1 VRCQRAFVVCTGRSF
16 LFCFPTRSR
25 PYHLQHDWLTHPP
38 RPAEPPHKTH
48 TKTQLNLSPPPKK
61 PHHQTG
67 GVVAFSLSG
76 GRLYSPIWSAHL
88 DLTTDTTPFRA
99 YVYSPPTLVDADGD
113 GHLDVVVGT
122 SVGFLYVLDGRDGRA
137 KPGWPRQMGPIEAQ
151 VLAADVN
158 SDGKLELIAVDT
170 LGNVAC
176 FDAATGE
183 EVWERFLGEG
193 APAAGAP
200 VAGDVDGD
208 GMLEV
213 AVASSDGAIYVVSG
227 ETGKDKP
234 NWPYH
239 AAGKLAAQPT
249 ILALDPD
256 DYGGEE
262 LPGGGAAAGAAHSR
276 AAGGRGGGGGGAG
289 GGGSGRAPGLVA
301 SLLAGLRLRRGSSST
316 SPTIPPDD
324 PLSTFSAATTTAK
337 RPQQH
342 VAVAGL
348 DGLLYLIGGRTACAT
363 LLDLGEP
370 TTSAVLAD
378 DLFGDGT
385 LGLAVATLG
394 GTVFGLA
401 TRAPYHPL
409 KAWPAQAQGASV
421 SGLVARWGWLGV
433 AAAPSSRSPRDVA
446 GRDMILEVDLVD
458 ARPVRAR
465 PKVQAYNVTA
475 LYKGVGVREMNRGQS
490 PVIGVA
496 DALPFP
502 GRHAVRVP
510 TPRSRCTA
518 VIAVEYT
525 DQFGLKYDDE
535 FALSFHV
542 HFHRLLK
549 WMVALPLLAMSAAVL
564 GLTGGWAGAEGDES
578 GEVVGGLSG
587 GDEGWLGMGGGGG
600 GFRLG

>member
-1 VRCQRAFVVCTGRSF
+1 MAFLLEGQK
-16 LFCFPTRSR
+16 L
-25 PYHLQHDWLTHPP
+25 HNQGKQK
-38 RPAEPPHKTH
+38 ANQN
-48 TKTQLNLSPPPKK
+48 TKTEPRVVLRVRARAPALRERTTRAATCNTTNALH
-61 PHHQTG
+61 PHHPNLAG

-76 GRLYSPIWSAHL
+76 GRLYSPLWSAHL

-99 YVYSPPTLVDADGD
+99 YVYSPPTLADADGD
-113 GHLDVVVGT
+113 GRLDVILGT
-122 SVGFLYVLDGRDGRA
+122 SVGFLYVLDGRDGTS
-137 KPGWPRQMGPIEAQ
+137 KPGWPRQMGPVESQ

-158 SDGKLELIAVDT
+158 SDGKLELVAADT
-170 LGNVAC
+170 LGNVAA
-176 FDAATGE
+176 FDAATGA

-200 VAGDVDGD
+200 VAGDIDGD
-208 GMLEV
+208 GELEV
-213 AVASSDGAIYVVSG
+213 VVAATDGTVYVLRG
-227 ETGKDKP
+227 EDGKDKP
-234 NWPYH
+234 GFPYRC
-239 AAGKLAAQPT
+239 AGNLAAQPT
-249 ILALDPD
+249 ILALDQD
-256 DYGGEE
+256 DYGGDE
-262 LPGGGAAAGAAHSR
+262 LPGGGAAAGAAHMRS
-276 AAGGRGGGGGGAG
+276 ASGGGGG
-289 GGGSGRAPGLVA
+289 SSSSNAPGLVA
-301 SLLAGLRLRRGSSST
+301 SLLAGLHLRRRSA
-316 SPTIPPDD
+316 PP
-324 PLSTFSAATTTAK
+324 PQEQQQASGPHQR

-342 VAVAGL
+342 IAIAGL
-348 DGLLYLIGGRTACAT
+348 DGLLYLIGGRTGCAS

-370 TTSAVLAD
+370 VASSVLAD

-394 GTVFGLA
+394 GSVFGLA

-409 KAWPAQAQGASV
+409 KSWPAQAQGSTN

-433 AAAPSSRSPRDVA
+433 SASPSSRAPRDVA
-446 GRDMILEVDLVD
+446 GRDAILEVDLVD

-465 PKVQAYNVTA
+465 PRVQAYNVTA
-475 LYKGVGVREMNRGQS
+475 LYKGVGVREMNAGAS

-518 VIAVEYT
+518 VLAVELT

-549 WMVALPLLAMSAAVL
+549 WVVALPLLGMSAAIL
-564 GLTGGWAGAEGDES
+564 LLTGGWEGAGEGDSFFADAQRPEQRD
-578 GEVVGGLSG
+578 VLRGLLS
-587 GDEGWLGMGGGGG
+587 GGGGG
-600 GFRLG
+600 GDGGWLGIGR